1 MPLYS
6 PLATLHSVLQTVC
19 ASAETNA
26 PLLRKNEA
34 ATRAA
39 LIDPVLRAL
48 GWDTANVQMVEPE
61 RTIGSELRV
70 DYLLHDAAGN
80 PRLVV
85 EAKCLGASL
94 DKHGYVSKVLGY
106 ALGFKVQ
113 TVFITDGMQWH
124 CYSNLHKGNTEAVTF
139 SLTDDVLA
147 AALHLIQWLDAAQS
161 GHGISATSSEK
172 PEPSTVTIDSSDK
185 LEKSITEPAASYSV
199 TEDFIDLAQINQL
212 QLEPNQKPK
221 HIRFPDGTIRAINTW
236 KDVLV
241 ESCRFVLEH
250 NSNVPIPYPDKGGK
264 LSFLIREAK
273 PVGLSSTP
281 CLYHGKT
288 VFIFTHYRATNC
300 IANALHILKLVPSTL
315 QKTSAA
321 VAF

>member
-1 MPLYS
+1 MSITS
-6 PLATLHSVLQTVC
+6 PLAPLYSVLQTVK
-19 ASAETNA
+19 ASAEANA

-48 GWDTANVQMVEPE
+48 GWDTANVRMIEPE

-70 DYLLHDAAGN
+70 DYLLHDAAAN

-85 EAKCLGASL
+85 EAKCLNASL

-113 TVFITDGMQWH
+113 TVFITDGLQWH
-124 CYSNLHKGNTEAVTF
+124 CYSNLHKGNTEAITF
-139 SLTDDVLA
+139 SLEDDLLS

-161 GHGISATSSEK
+161 GHGVMTNAAIADATPITAPMPQKKAVLKAKPSAES
-172 PEPSTVTIDSSDK
+172 
-185 LEKSITEPAASYSV
+185 
-199 TEDFIDLAQINQL
+199 TEDAFVELAHINTL

-221 HIRFPDGTIRAINTW
+221 QLRLPDGTVKNIKSW
-236 KDVLV
+236 KDIL
-241 ESCRFVLEH
+241 LEASYMLLAQ
-250 NSNVPIPYPDKGGK
+250 NPAIELPFPDKSGK
-264 LSFLIREAK
+264 KTALFSRHK
-273 PVGLSSTP
+273 SQKGSSHVTAYQKQP
-281 CLYHGKT
+281 LYIYTNYSAPSCL
-288 VFIFTHYRATNC
+288 
-300 IANALHILKLVPSTL
+300 ANALYVFSKLAADKKLSTP
-315 QKTSAA
+315 A